1 MLIKVTQ
8 VIRMRAEFH
17 ALAVTNDL
25 WGLEQGRRARPRVVP
40 VELTASTSPLRW
52 EDWQACLANHPDSH
66 FADYIMQGI
75 REGFR
80 IGYDYTHHRC
90 KAAKANMRSAGEHPE
105 VVRDYIAKECSLGR
119 LLGPFDPQALP
130 GVHTSR
136 FGIIPKGNS
145 GNWRLILDL
154 SAPEGFS
161 VNDGIEPGLCSLSYV
176 SVDDAAKEILR
187 MGRGTRLA
195 KVDIK
200 SAYRI
205 VPVHSEDR
213 ALLGMLWDGALY
225 VDSVLPFGLR
235 SAPKIF
241 TAIADALEW
250 RVKEEG
256 VEVIFH
262 YLDDFLIVAPPDSS
276 VCEENLYK
284 LRALFDKLHIPIA
297 EEKLEGPTTRLTFL
311 GIEIDTT
318 ALVLRL
324 PREKLRDLKLL
335 VEEWLGK
342 KFSLVKDLQS
352 LVGKLQHASKVV
364 HPGRTFL
371 RRMFDLLKGIPRKQ
385 QFVRLNVSFRSD
397 LMWWHSFLESWNGV
411 SMMRS
416 QGAEPDHHL
425 ISDASGRFGCGA
437 FWDCQWLQYQWP
449 DGLESWSIAVKE
461 LVPIVMAC
469 ALWGRKWQG
478 SSILIHCDNE
488 AVVSVVNAGCAR
500 ETNLMHLLRCIFFVA
515 AQFELTLT
523 AAHIPGKDNTAADA
537 ISRNNLPLFHSQVP
551 LAAREPS
558 PIPAA
563 LVELLIHQQPDWMST
578 TWSQLFKSSLQPV

>member
-8 VIRMRAEFH
+8 VIRVRAEFH
-17 ALAVTNDL
+17 ALAVINDL

-40 VELTASTSPLRW
+40 VELKHISIAVGG
-52 EDWQACLANHPDSH
+52 LAGLLTNHPDSH
-66 FADYIMQGI
+66 FDDYIVQGI

-80 IGYDYTHHRC
+80 IGYNYTHHRC
-90 KAAKANMRSAGEHPE
+90 KAAKANMRLAGEHPE
-105 VVRDYIAKECSLGR
+105 VVRDYIAKECSLWR

-136 FGIIPKGNS
+136 FGVIPKGNS

-225 VDSVLPFGLR
+225 VDSVLPFG

-262 YLDDFLIVAPPDSS
+262 YLDDFLIVAPPDS
-276 VCEENLYK
+276 
-284 LRALFDKLHIPIA
+284 
-297 EEKLEGPTTRLTFL
+297 
-311 GIEIDTT
+311 TT

-342 KFSLVKDLQS
+342 KLSLVTQ
-352 LVGKLQHASKVV
+352 QQMQFQEI
-364 HPGRTFL
+364 TFL
-371 RRMFDLLKGIPRKQ
+371 FSIH
-385 QFVRLNVSFRSD
+385 RSR
-397 LMWWHSFLESWNGV
+397 W
-411 SMMRS
+411 
-416 QGAEPDHHL
+416 Q
-425 ISDASGRFGCGA
+425 
-437 FWDCQWLQYQWP
+437 
-449 DGLESWSIAVKE
+449 
-461 LVPIVMAC
+461 
-469 ALWGRKWQG
+469 QG
-478 SSILIHCDNE
+478 SRPPHC
-488 AVVSVVNAGCAR
+488 
-500 ETNLMHLLRCIFFVA
+500 
-515 AQFELTLT
+515 
-523 AAHIPGKDNTAADA
+523 
-537 ISRNNLPLFHSQVP
+537 
-551 LAAREPS
+551 
-558 PIPAA
+558 
-563 LVELLIHQQPDWMST
+563 
-578 TWSQLFKSSLQPV
+578 